1 MSEIFSDI
9 FTVGVPVCIIT
20 ALVCTISLAISNVR
34 SIQPYNAAKHNLL
47 IKLLHIPAYI
57 FYINSIAD
65 NISVSETDENAHIRA
80 GLLFMVCLLTGL
92 ISGIH
97 SASSAAS
104 AGKKGVITKS
114 DAVLTGICSFVP
126 CLDVILSIILF
137 IKCKKT
143 RTALQPVPTA
153 A

>member
-1 MSEIFSDI
+1 
-9 FTVGVPVCIIT
+9 
-20 ALVCTISLAISNVR
+20 
-34 SIQPYNAAKHNLL
+34 
-47 IKLLHIPAYI
+47 
-57 FYINSIAD
+57 
-65 NISVSETDENAHIRA
+65 
-80 GLLFMVCLLTGL
+80 MVCLLTGL

-104 AGKKGVITKS
+104 AGKKSVITKS

-137 IKCKKT
+137 VKCRKT
-143 RTALQPVPTA
+143 RTALQPVTTA